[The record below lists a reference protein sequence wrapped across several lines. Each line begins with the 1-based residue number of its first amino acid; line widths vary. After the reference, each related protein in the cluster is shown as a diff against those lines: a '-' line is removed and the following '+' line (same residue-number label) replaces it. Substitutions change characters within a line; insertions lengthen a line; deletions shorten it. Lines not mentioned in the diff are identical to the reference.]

1 MSARK
6 YVLALP
12 IIIAACNQDGL
23 TRDEAITALSESSA
37 DSQASAVTATPVE
50 ISTNF
55 TIGSAVQNAATELRA
70 FLAAELPCARVTVD
84 GATVTT
90 EWSATGSS
98 CTYKGMTFS
107 GVSSVTIQRTD
118 TATVEVDHT
127 WTDLSNGKIKVSG
140 TAHVTWSATEHS
152 RHVVHQLTWTRL
164 SDGRT
169 GTGTGDR
176 TQTLIDPAQGLAG
189 GIRIDGNRHWSGQ
202 SGQWD
207 LAITGVEVRLQDPV
221 PQAGSYHLTTPADK
235 SLTLSFERQ
244 SADVIRVTLTGPK
257 HDFSFDVRETGTI
270 SDS

>member
-6 YVLALP
+6 LFLAVPVLAV
-12 IIIAACNQDGL
+12 ACNQGAL
-23 TRDEAITALSESSA
+23 TREEAVDALEESA
-37 DSQASAVTATPVE
+37 LDSQASAVTATPIEV
-50 ISTNF
+50 STSF
-55 TIGSAVQNAATELRA
+55 TIGKAVENAAAELRA
-70 FLAAELPCARVTVD
+70 FLAAEIPCARITVD

-90 EWSATGSS
+90 EWGAAGGS
-98 CTYKGMTFS
+98 CTYRGNTYS
-107 GVSSVTIQRTD
+107 GTSSVTVRRTD
-118 TATVEVDHT
+118 AATLEVDHT
-127 WTDLSNGKIKVSG
+127 WTDLSNGKVKVSG
-140 TAHVTWSATEHS
+140 TAQVTWSATEHS

-189 GIRIDGNRHWSGQ
+189 GIQIDGNRHWSGR
-202 SGQWD
+202 SGEWD

-221 PQAGSYHLTTPADK
+221 PQAGSYHLTTPNDK

-244 SADVIRVTLTGPK
+244 STDVIRVTLSGPK
-257 HDFSFDVRETGTI
+257 RDFSFNVRSTGAI